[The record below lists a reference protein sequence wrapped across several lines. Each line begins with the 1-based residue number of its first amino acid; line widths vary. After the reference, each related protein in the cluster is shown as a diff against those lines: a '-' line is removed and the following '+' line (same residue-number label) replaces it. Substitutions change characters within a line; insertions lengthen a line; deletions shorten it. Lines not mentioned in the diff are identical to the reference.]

1 MVHKYLIEMCG
12 FVKFVLAMLTF
23 ALVYLMRFENYKKKA
38 NFCLFQTLLRNKT
51 KNSLEA
57 LKSSHLRLVAFV
69 DGLRSRMQLLLSHQI
84 AIFYKLEIGMEKYLL
99 A

>member
-1 MVHKYLIEMCG
+1 
-12 FVKFVLAMLTF
+12 
-23 ALVYLMRFENYKKKA
+23 MRFENYKKRPRIA

-57 LKSSHLRLVAFV
+57 LKNSHLRLVAFV

-99 A
+99 AWEIGTFILSKWLKTFK